1 MDTVDELLKKYWG
14 YTSFLPHQKEIIA
27 SLLNGQDTIAIM
39 ATGGGKSLCYQLPAL
54 CLNGLTI
61 VISPLISLMKD
72 QVDDLNARG
81 IPAAAYNSSLEY
93 LDRKKI
99 ETDLKNNRIRLL
111 FISPEKCM
119 QPDFLDFLK
128 KSPVCLFAIDE
139 AHCISEWGHNFRPEY
154 RQLSALK
161 KHFPSVP
168 LIALTATAI
177 PAVRKDISRQLGL
190 SAPREFVG
198 SFNRKNLQ
206 YRILPK
212 KDALN
217 TILTYVRQHRDDSGI
232 VYCLSKKE
240 TEDMAEKLR
249 KSGFKARAYHA
260 GLSKKVRENVQDQ
273 FIHDNVAIVCATI
286 AFGMG
291 IDKPDVRFVI
301 HYDVPK
307 SIESYFQETG
317 RAGRDGGDSE
327 CILFYS
333 RGDVGKIRSLLE
345 SDGSDECFGRL
356 ALRKLQD
363 MADYCESSSCRRKLL
378 LTYFG
383 EEYAQ
388 ENCGS
393 CDNCDHP
400 REMIDGTAVAKKI
413 VACVQQLPSPY
424 GVALITEILTGSE
437 SSRVQHY
444 HLNNLPAYATGKEYS
459 KSQFRTWIGE
469 LIRQGYLART
479 GDKYPVIR
487 LTNKSDSL
495 GKGDTS
501 VKLSL
506 PEQGTMKKSLP
517 PVQGITTTT
526 EEKLL
531 LHLKTLRKSIA
542 DQAGMPPYVIFP
554 DKSLREMAHT
564 KPCDL
569 QSFRNIG
576 GVGEIKL
583 EKYGLVFTS
592 AIKNFCEDN
601 DRK

>member
-1 MDTVDELLKKYWG
+1 MDTIDELLKKYWG
-14 YTSFLPHQKEIIA
+14 YTAFLPHQKEIIE
-27 SLLNGQDTIAIM
+27 SLLKGQDTIAIM

-54 CLNGLTI
+54 CLDGLTL

-93 LDRKKI
+93 DDRKKI
-99 ETDLKNNRIRLL
+99 ETDLKNHHIRLL

-119 QPDFLDFLK
+119 QPVFLDFLK

-177 PAVRKDISRQLGL
+177 PAVRKDISQQLGL
-190 SAPREFVG
+190 SEPREFVG

-206 YRILPK
+206 YRVLPK
-212 KDALN
+212 KDAVN
-217 TILTYVRQHRDDSGI
+217 TVLTYVRQHRDDSGI

-240 TEDMAEKLR
+240 TEEVAEKLQ
-249 KSGFKARAYHA
+249 KSGYKALAYHA
-260 GLSKKVRENVQDQ
+260 GLSKKVRENVQDE
-273 FIHDNVAIVCATI
+273 FIHDNVNIVCATI

-307 SIESYFQETG
+307 SVESYFQETG
-317 RAGRDGGDSE
+317 RAGRDGEDSE
-327 CILFYS
+327 CILLYS

-345 SDGSDECFGRL
+345 SDGSDDRFVRL

-363 MADYCESSSCRRKLL
+363 ITDYCETPSCRRTFLL
-378 LTYFG
+378 NYFG
-383 EEYAQ
+383 EEYSG

-393 CDNCDHP
+393 CDNCDQP
-400 REMIDGTAVAKKI
+400 KGMSDGTHVAKKI
-413 VACVQQLPSPY
+413 VACVQQLPSNY
-424 GVALITEILTGSE
+424 GVALITDVLTGSK
-437 SSRVQHY
+437 SSRIQHY
-444 HLNNLPAYATGKEYS
+444 HLDNLPAYNSGKEYS
-459 KSQFRTWIGE
+459 KSQLRIWIGE

-479 GDKYPVIR
+479 GDTYPVIR
-487 LTNKSDSL
+487 LTHKSTSI

-501 VKLSL
+501 LMLSI
-506 PEQGTMKKSLP
+506 PEQGAMKRSTPQLQS
-517 PVQGITTTT
+517 VTTNT
-526 EEKLL
+526 EEKLF

-542 DQAGMPPYVIFP
+542 DQASVPPYVIFP
-554 DKSLREMAHT
+554 DKSLREMAHS
-564 KPCDL
+564 KPRDL
-569 QSFRNIG
+569 HNFRNIG

-592 AIKNFCEDN
+592 AIKNFCEEN
-601 DRK
+601 ETK